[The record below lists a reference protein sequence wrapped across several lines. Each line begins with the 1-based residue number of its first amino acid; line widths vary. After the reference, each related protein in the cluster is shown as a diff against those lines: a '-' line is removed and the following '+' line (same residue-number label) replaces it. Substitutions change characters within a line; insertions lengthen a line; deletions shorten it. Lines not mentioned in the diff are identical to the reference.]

1 MELPHYREDRGID
14 MNRIQKINRSK
25 CVMTLLF
32 SAAVVICVCV
42 GVVMNLTTLYDE
54 NFDHMGIRTFCM
66 FTVNS
71 NILMGVSMFLVI
83 PYAIDG
89 IRRQYFRLPD
99 WLVIVLFVATTALSL
114 TFLIS
119 LFVLAPVKG
128 FVLIFTG
135 SRFFLHGLC
144 PILSIVTFC
153 FVLKDLRI
161 KRTTTFF
168 CLIPVFIYACV
179 YYTLVKIVG
188 EDRGGWNDFYG
199 FLTRAPEWISLSAF
213 LPLTYGIAFVLRV
226 LHNGSRERYRN
237 KASKS
242 FFEAYNAKD
251 MREVIMHM
259 AATNSR
265 LDRTGDIVI
274 PYRALRALLSSAE
287 DEKSFEEYCILY
299 MRECLK
305 QEIAQE

>member
-1 MELPHYREDRGID
+1 MRDPAIQS
-14 MNRIQKINRSK
+14 NRMQ
-25 CVMTLLF
+25 CLF
-32 SAAVVICVCV
+32 ALISASIVAVCVCV
-42 GVVMNLTTLYDE
+42 GVTMNLVTLYDE

-66 FTVNS
+66 FTVDS
-71 NILMGVSMFLVI
+71 NILAGLSMLLCL
-83 PYAIDG
+83 PYTVDG
-89 IRRQYFRLPD
+89 LHTGYYHLPD
-99 WLVIVLFVATTALSL
+99 WVVVLMHIAVTAVSL
-114 TFLIS
+114 TFLVS
-119 LFVLAPVKG
+119 LFILAPVKG
-128 FVLIFTG
+128 FALIFSG
-135 SRFFLHGLC
+135 SRFFLHGVCPVLC
-144 PILSIVTFC
+144 IVAFC
-153 FVLKDLRI
+153 CFINSHLIRLRESLLALVPVLIYAVVYLVMV
-161 KRTTTFF
+161 
-168 CLIPVFIYACV
+168 VFI
-179 YYTLVKIVG
+179 G

-265 LDRTGDIVI
+265 IDRTGDIVI

-287 DEKSFEEYCILY
+287 DEESFEEYCILY